1 MAPEPVPLI
10 LDVDTGVDDALA
22 LLYAVASPEVELIAA
37 TCVMGNVTVE
47 QATEN
52 TLAVLGVAGRPT
64 LEIAAGA
71 AAPLGRDHVPF
82 PVVHGE
88 RGLGRADPPLP
99 AGAPSERTAVELL
112 TQIPRER
119 PGEVLLVATGPLTN
133 VALALREEPLLP
145 ELLGGFALMGGA
157 FARGGNVTPAA
168 EANIWVDPTAAAEV
182 FAAFAG
188 AEDHHLPVCV
198 GLDVTERAVM
208 RRAELDEVCSPAPDS
223 PLGRLIEDA
232 TGFYMD
238 FYAAVVGEDG
248 CRLHDPLALA
258 IAIDPTLAR
267 LETTRVEVETD
278 GRWTMGETVADLT
291 GIRGSPWPV
300 GWEPEANARV
310 ALDVEEDTFM
320 KRFVERLRALVELR
334 A

>member
-1 MAPEPVPLI
+1 MAPVPLI

-22 LLYAVASPEVELIAA
+22 LLYAVASPEIELIGA
-37 TCVMGNVTVE
+37 TCVMGNISVE

-52 TLAVLGVAGRPT
+52 TLAVLEAAGRPDV
-64 LEIAAGA
+64 EVARGA
-71 AAPLGRDHVPF
+71 ARPLVRDHVPF

-88 RGLGRADPPLP
+88 RGLGRAAPPP
-99 AGAPSERTAVELL
+99 ASASASDRTAVEL
-112 TQIPRER
+112 IVGSARER
-119 PGEVLLVATGPLTN
+119 AGEVLLVATGPLTN
-133 VALALREEPLLP
+133 VALALREERELP

-168 EANIWVDPTAAAEV
+168 EANIWVDPAAADEV
-182 FAAFAG
+182 FTAFSGVDEAR
-188 AEDHHLPVCV
+188 LPLCV

-208 RRAELDEVCSPAPDS
+208 RRPDLDAVCAPAPDS
-223 PLGRLIEDA
+223 PLASLIEGA
-232 TGFYMD
+232 TSFYMD

-248 CRLHDPLALA
+248 CRLHDPLAVA
-258 IAIDPTLAR
+258 IGIDPSLAR
-267 LETTRVEVETD
+267 LVTTRVEVETE
-278 GRWTMGETVADLT
+278 GHWTTGQTVADLT

-310 ALDVEEDTFM
+310 ALEVAAEEFM
-320 KRFVERLRALVELR
+320 ERFVERVRSLVESR

>member
-1 MAPEPVPLI
+1 MAPVPLI

-22 LLYAVASPEVELIAA
+22 LLYAVRSPEVDLIAA
-37 TCVMGNVTVE
+37 TCVMGNVSVE

-52 TLAVLGVAGRPT
+52 TLAVLEVAGKPEVEVA
-64 LEIAAGA
+64 LGA
-71 AAPLGRDHVPF
+71 ARPLARDHVPF
-82 PVVHGE
+82 PIVHGE
-88 RGLGRADPPLP
+88 RGLGRAAPPPP
-99 AGAPSERTAVELL
+99 AASPSSRSAVEV
-112 TQIPRER
+112 IVASARER

-133 VALALREEPLLP
+133 VALALHEEPGLPQLLR
-145 ELLGGFALMGGA
+145 GFALMGGA

-168 EANIWVDPTAAAEV
+168 EANIWVDPMAADEV
-182 FAAFAG
+182 FTGFGNAD
-188 AEDHHLPVCV
+188 EEHLPICV
-198 GLDVTERAVM
+198 GLDITERAVM
-208 RRAELDEVCSPAPDS
+208 RRPDLDEVCAPAPRS
-223 PLGRLIEDA
+223 PIGLLVEGA
-232 TGFYMD
+232 TSFYMD
-238 FYAAVVGEDG
+238 FYASVVGEDG

-258 IAIDPTLAR
+258 VAIDPSLVR

-310 ALDVEEDTFM
+310 AFDVDESVFM
-320 KRFVERLRALVELR
+320 KRFVERVRGLVESR

>member
-1 MAPEPVPLI
+1 MAPIPLI

-22 LLYAVASPEVELIAA
+22 LLYAVASPEVELVDA
-37 TCVMGNVTVE
+37 TTVMGNVTVE
-47 QATEN
+47 QATRN
-52 TLAVLGVAGRPT
+52 TLAVL
-64 LEIAAGA
+64 EAAGLPDVEVA
-71 AAPLGRDHVPF
+71 TGASHPLAREHVAF

-88 RGLGRADPPLP
+88 GGLGRAEPPEP
-99 AGAPSERTAVELL
+99 RGAPSERTATEAIVA
-112 TQIPRER
+112 TTHER

-145 ELLGGFALMGGA
+145 RLLGGFALMGGA

-168 EANIWVDPTAAAEV
+168 EANIWVDPLAAAEV
-182 FAAFAG
+182 FRAFSG
-188 AEDHHLPVCV
+188 ADERQLPICV

-208 RRAELDEVCSPAPDS
+208 RHPDLEAVCEPAPTS
-223 PLGRLIEDA
+223 ALARLIEGA
-232 TGFYMD
+232 VSFYMD

-248 CRLHDPLALA
+248 CRLHDPLAVA
-258 IAIDPTLAR
+258 IAIDPSLAR

-310 ALDVEEDTFM
+310 ALDVDEELFM
-320 KRFVERLRALVELR
+320 KRFVERVRGLVEAR